1 MEEPPAPR
9 AVHRLVGTRKEG
21 PTSSNAFV
29 FVHFVCFVVSPTASL
44 PQICIRPMDVMQL
57 AGHLD

>member
-1 MEEPPAPR
+1 MEESPAPR

-44 PQICIRPMDVMQL
+44 PQICIRPMDIMQ
-57 AGHLD
+57 